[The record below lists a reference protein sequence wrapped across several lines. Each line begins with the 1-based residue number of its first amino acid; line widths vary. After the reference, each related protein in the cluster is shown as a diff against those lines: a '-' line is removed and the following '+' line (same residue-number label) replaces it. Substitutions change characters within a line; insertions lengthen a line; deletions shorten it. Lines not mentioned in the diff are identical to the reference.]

1 MIINN
6 ILSCFFIC
14 AMNNG
19 LRIIFNKYIVVK
31 LDHLFALDD

>member
-1 MIINN
+1 MISNN

-14 AMNNG
+14 TVNNA

-31 LDHLFALDD
+31 LDNLFALDD

>member
-6 ILSCFFIC
+6 ILSCFFF
-14 AMNNG
+14 AQW

-31 LDHLFALDD
+31 LDNLFALDD